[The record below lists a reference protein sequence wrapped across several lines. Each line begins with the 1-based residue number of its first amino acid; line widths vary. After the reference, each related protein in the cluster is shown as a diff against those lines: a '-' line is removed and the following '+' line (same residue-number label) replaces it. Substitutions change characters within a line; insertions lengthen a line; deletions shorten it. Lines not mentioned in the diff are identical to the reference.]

1 MNFARNPEE
10 VRQEAER
17 RRQEKMQ
24 RRNRHKGGGGGG
36 GGSGPPAAGG
46 NGGGGGGGAGAVPPH
61 RDVVG
66 RAKGQG
72 QDKQVLLNRARKNA
86 NKGKGH
92 RIGADKKM
100 SKGMF

>member
-17 RRQEKMQ
+17 RRQEKMH
-24 RRNRHKGGGGGG
+24 RRNRNKGGGGGG
-36 GGSGPPAAGG
+36 GGQAAVGP
-46 NGGGGGGGAGAVPPH
+46 NGGGGGAGAVPPH

-72 QDKQVLLNRARKNA
+72 QDKQVLINRARKNT

>member
-10 VRQEAER
+10 VRAESER
-17 RRQEKMQ
+17 RWNSKMAA
-24 RRNRHKGGGGGG
+24 RGGGRT
-36 GGSGPPAAGG
+36 GPPP
-46 NGGGGGGGAGAVPPH
+46 N

-72 QDKQVLLNRARKNA
+72 QDANVLRNRLKKTE
-86 NKGKGH
+86 NKGKH
-92 RIGADKKM
+92 IRNMADKKM

>member
-36 GGSGPPAAGG
+36 GGPPAAGG
-46 NGGGGGGGAGAVPPH
+46 NGGGGAGAVPPH

>member
-36 GGSGPPAAGG
+36 GGGGPPAAGG
-46 NGGGGGGGAGAVPPH
+46 NGGGGAGAVPPH